1 MNDLRSAEQEAAED
15 IFFGQVVMIWAR
27 WFVIAGAAI
36 VTLLQ
41 ATEISDLTS
50 ATAFVVGLMAINFF
64 VHGRYLM
71 ELPANRSML
80 LALSLLDLLI
90 ITSIVVSGVGGGERG
105 LASPYFI
112 FYYPVVLAVA
122 FVFQPRMSAALI
134 ILTLAAYGIA
144 SSSVDSGLINN
155 SVLLER
161 LVARMISLGATG
173 GLAAFYWRIQRDRRR
188 TATS

>member
-1 MNDLRSAEQEAAED
+1 MKDLRSAEQEAAED

-41 ATEISDLTS
+41 ATEISELTS

-71 ELPANRSML
+71 ELPANRTML
-80 LALSLLDLLI
+80 LALSLLDLII
-90 ITSIVVSGVGGGERG
+90 ITGIVVSGVGGKPG

-122 FVFQPRMSAALI
+122 FVFQPRMSAILIVLALV
-134 ILTLAAYGIA
+134 AYGIA
-144 SSSVDSGLINN
+144 SLSVDAGLMDN
-155 SVLLER
+155 SVALEE
-161 LVARMISLGATG
+161 LVARMISIGATG